1 VTVPTDQVLLEA
13 VAALATALQKL
24 RAPGMI
30 IGGMAVIARGVPRL
44 TVDVDATVW
53 GADIELLELFG
64 TLAEQGIVPRVR
76 DALEFARE
84 RQVLLLRHDPTGTP
98 MEVSIAWLPF
108 EREALEKAT
117 PVQFAGVDVPVAL
130 PEDLV
135 VYKALAWRD
144 QDRSDIERLL
154 VLHGKSMDLEK
165 IRALVAQFASILG
178 EPQRVEEFEALTR
191 RALK

>member
-1 VTVPTDQVLLEA
+1 MTIPSDRVLLDA
-13 VAALATALQKL
+13 VAALAAALRQL

-53 GADIELLELFG
+53 GADVELLDLFE
-64 TLAEQGIVPRVR
+64 TLARQGIVPRVR

-108 EREALEKAT
+108 EREALENAT
-117 PVQFAGVDVPVAL
+117 PVEFAGVQVPVAL

-135 VYKALAWRD
+135 IYKALAWRD
-144 QDRSDIERLL
+144 QDRSDIERLF
-154 VLHGKSMDLEK
+154 VLHGQGMDLEK
-165 IRALVAQFASILG
+165 IRGLVSEFARILG
-178 EPQRVEEFEALTR
+178 EPQRVEEFEALLR
-191 RALK
+191 RARK

>member
-1 VTVPTDQVLLEA
+1 
-13 VAALATALQKL
+13 
-24 RAPGMI
+24 MI

-44 TVDVDATVW
+44 TVDVDATIW
-53 GADIELLELFG
+53 GADVELLDLFEI
-64 TLAEQGIVPRVR
+64 LAKQGIVPRVR

-108 EREALEKAT
+108 EREALENAT
-117 PVQFAGVDVPVAL
+117 PVEFAGVQVPVAL

-135 VYKALAWRD
+135 IYKALAWRD
-144 QDRSDIERLL
+144 QDRSDIERLF
-154 VLHGKSMDLEK
+154 VLHGKGMDLEK
-165 IRALVAQFASILG
+165 IRGLVSEFARILG
-178 EPQRVEEFEALTR
+178 EPQRVEEFEALLR